1 MMEKIKAGEI
11 TGQTGDYM
19 LRATAANGQIRAFA
33 TTSRDLVEK
42 TRQAHNTSPVA
53 TAALGRLMTAGVM
66 MGSMMKADSDLLT
79 IRVEGDGPIGG
90 LTVTADKNGN
100 VKGYAF
106 HPEVMLPPNAKGK
119 LDVGGALGVGVLS
132 VIQDIGL
139 KEPYVGQTILVT
151 GEIAEDLTY
160 YYATSEQT
168 PSSVALG
175 VLMNKENT
183 VRQAGGFIIQLLPGA
198 EEATIAALEKTIG
211 ELEPV
216 TTMLNKGMTPE
227 DILELILGQFGLE
240 ILDKLDTRFHCD
252 CSREK
257 VEKAL
262 ISVGKK
268 ELNDM
273 VQEGKPVEVK
283 CHFCNTPYV
292 FDMEELKNL
301 IRRSK

>member
-33 TTSRDLVEK
+33 ATSRDLVEK
-42 TRQAHNTSPVA
+42 ARQAHNTSPVA

-198 EEATIAALEKTIG
+198 AGDDRRGQEHRSQLPVLQQAL
-211 ELEPV
+211 
-216 TTMLNKGMTPE
+216 
-227 DILELILGQFGLE
+227 
-240 ILDKLDTRFHCD
+240 
-252 CSREK
+252 
-257 VEKAL
+257 
-262 ISVGKK
+262 
-268 ELNDM
+268 
-273 VQEGKPVEVK
+273 
-283 CHFCNTPYV
+283 
-292 FDMEELKNL
+292 
-301 IRRSK
+301 

>member
-33 TTSRDLVEK
+33 ATSRDLVEK
-42 TRQAHNTSPVA
+42 ARQAHNTSPVA

-227 DILELILGQFGLE
+227 DILGQVCGSLGVAFLE
-240 ILDKLDTRFHCD
+240 TTEVAYKCYCTRE
-252 CSREK
+252 R
-257 VEKAL
+257 VERAL
-262 ISVGKK
+262 ISLGRK
-268 ELNDM
+268 ELEEIR
-273 VQEGKPVEVK
+273 QEGKTFPVE
-283 CHFCNTPYV
+283 CQFCDAVYSFTPE
-292 FDMEELKNL
+292 DIQKLLEK
-301 IRRSK
+301 I